1 MKNVEKIKEG
11 DLVKKVSG
19 ADLNQMGIVLKYEIN
34 SLHNEIVTVM
44 TPRGIIK
51 NWYGKLVKK
60 V

>member
-1 MKNVEKIKEG
+1 MKSVERIKKG
-11 DLVKKVSG
+11 DLVRKITG
-19 ADLNQMGIVLKYEIN
+19 ADLNQMGIVLKYEVN

-44 TPRGIIK
+44 THRGIIK

>member
-1 MKNVEKIKEG
+1 MKNVEKIKKG
-11 DLVKKVSG
+11 DLVRKVSG
-19 ADLNQMGIVLKYEIN
+19 VDLNQMGIVLEYEIN

-44 TPRGIIK
+44 TYRGIIK

>member
-1 MKNVEKIKEG
+1 VKSVEKIKEG

-19 ADLNQMGIVLKYEIN
+19 ADIHQMGIVLKYEIN
-34 SLHNEIVTVM
+34 SLHNEIITVM

>member
-1 MKNVEKIKEG
+1 VKSVEKINKG
-11 DLVKKVSG
+11 DIVRKFTG
-19 ADLNQMGIVLKYEIN
+19 ADKNQIGIVLKYDIN
-34 SLHNEIVTVM
+34 TLHNEIVTVM